1 MFWNTKKFITF
12 EDVRRAEQ
20 EFNRFK
26 TLVESQT
33 GKIVKVVDVRN
44 DTMTIFHYKLVKVK
58 NGGDL
63 LKKALKHLHL
73 AIDALGLTDTK
84 MSVQEA
90 IKLIE
95 RYMT

>member
-1 MFWNTKKFITF
+1 MFWNVKKFTTC
-12 EDVRRAEQ
+12 EDVQRAEG
-20 EFNRFK
+20 EFNKFK
-26 TLVESQT
+26 TLVECHT
-33 GKIVKVVDVRN
+33 GKIVKVVDVEN
-44 DTMTIFHYKLVKVK
+44 DLVTIFYYKLVKQK

-73 AIDALGLTDTK
+73 AIDALKLTDTK

-95 RYMT
+95 RYMA

>member
-1 MFWNTKKFITF
+1 MFWNTKKFTTC
-12 EDVRRAEQ
+12 ENVRLAEE

-26 TLVESQT
+26 TLVEGHT
-33 GKIVKVVDVRN
+33 GKIVKVVDVEN
-44 DTMTIFHYKLVKVK
+44 DLVTIFYYKLVKQK

-63 LKKALKHLHL
+63 LKKALEHLLL
-73 AIDALGLTDTK
+73 AIDSLKLTDTK

-95 RYMT
+95 RYMA